1 MLCLIG
7 RFIFLLITH
16 SCSRPGRVGSTYFLH
31 LAFDNLLFIVFAWWW
46 ELYYV
51 FLFVYI
57 AYFCFVCFNSIWFA
71 FCYVFF
77 KLCYFFFCSAKST
90 FIHLLELHVWFGF
103 LLLIIII
110 YHKYVRQYVTGIE
123 SQDKLWTEEEIR
135 NDMSSGLPT
144 VFFYLFFK
152 KCRLSKFCFF
162 FLKYNNNVQFMSRE
176 IQTFNQTFSRA
187 SVNNEINWKLEGTN
201 RKLTRKAYELL
212 FFSSRISFFKFFL
225 FLYFFNNLASNII
238 SFLLKK
244 TLFFFAC
251 QVESP
256 SWSRPTIVHVVR
268 LTRSMW

>member
-1 MLCLIG
+1 MINDDKIGNGVFRFIFLLCLIG

-51 FLFVYI
+51 FLFTLHI
-57 AYFCFVCFNSIWFA
+57 FVLFVSIQFDLLFVMFSLNSVI
-71 FCYVFF
+71 
-77 KLCYFFFCSAKST
+77 FFCSAKST

-144 VFFYLFFK
+144 VFCFIYLLSKNVDWVNFVSFFLSIIITFNL
-152 KCRLSKFCFF
+152 CHVRYRLSIKHFHGHLLTTRSIENWKERIENWHAKPTNYFF
-162 FLKYNNNVQFMSRE
+162 FHQ
-176 IQTFNQTFSRA
+176 
-187 SVNNEINWKLEGTN
+187 G
-201 RKLTRKAYELL
+201 
-212 FFSSRISFFKFFL
+212 
-225 FLYFFNNLASNII
+225 
-238 SFLLKK
+238 
-244 TLFFFAC
+244 
-251 QVESP
+251 
-256 SWSRPTIVHVVR
+256 
-268 LTRSMW
+268 

>member
-1 MLCLIG
+1 MINDDKIGNGVFRFIFLLCLIG
-7 RFIFLLITH
+7 RFIFCLLHTAAAGLAGWVVLIF
-16 SCSRPGRVGSTYFLH
+16 CILH
-31 LAFDNLLFIVFAWWW
+31 FDNLLFIVFAWWW

-77 KLCYFFFCSAKST
+77 KLCYFFCSAKST

-144 VFFYLFFK
+144 VFFLFIFQK
-152 KCRLSKFCFF
+152 
-162 FLKYNNNVQFMSRE
+162 MSTE
-176 IQTFNQTFSRA
+176 
-187 SVNNEINWKLEGTN
+187 
-201 RKLTRKAYELL
+201 
-212 FFSSRISFFKFFL
+212 
-225 FLYFFNNLASNII
+225 
-238 SFLLKK
+238 
-244 TLFFFAC
+244 
-251 QVESP
+251 
-256 SWSRPTIVHVVR
+256 
-268 LTRSMW
+268 

>member
-1 MLCLIG
+1 
-7 RFIFLLITH
+7 
-16 SCSRPGRVGSTYFLH
+16 
-31 LAFDNLLFIVFAWWW
+31 
-46 ELYYV
+46 
-51 FLFVYI
+51 
-57 AYFCFVCFNSIWFA
+57 
-71 FCYVFF
+71 
-77 KLCYFFFCSAKST
+77 
-90 FIHLLELHVWFGF
+90 
-103 LLLIIII
+103 
-110 YHKYVRQYVTGIE
+110 
-123 SQDKLWTEEEIR
+123 
-135 NDMSSGLPT
+135 MSSGLPT

-244 TLFFFAC
+244 TPFFFAC

>member
-1 MLCLIG
+1 MRALLC
-7 RFIFLLITH
+7 F
-16 SCSRPGRVGSTYFLH
+16 
-31 LAFDNLLFIVFAWWW
+31 
-46 ELYYV
+46 
-51 FLFVYI
+51 FLFTLHIFVL
-57 AYFCFVCFNSIWFA
+57 FVCFNSIWFA

-144 VFFYLFFK
+144 VFCFIYL
-152 KCRLSKFCFF
+152 LSKNVDWVNFVSF
-162 FLKYNNNVQFMSRE
+162 FLSYNNVQFMSRE

-212 FFSSRISFFKFFL
+212 FS
-225 FLYFFNNLASNII
+225 
-238 SFLLKK
+238 
-244 TLFFFAC
+244 
-251 QVESP
+251 
-256 SWSRPTIVHVVR
+256 
-268 LTRSMW
+268 

>member
-1 MLCLIG
+1 MINDDKIGNGVFRFIFLLCLIG

-51 FLFVYI
+51 FFLFTLHIFVLFVSI
-57 AYFCFVCFNSIWFA
+57 QFDLLFVMFSLNSVI
-71 FCYVFF
+71 
-77 KLCYFFFCSAKST
+77 FFCSAKST

-144 VFFYLFFK
+144 VFCFIYL
-152 KCRLSKFCFF
+152 LSK
-162 FLKYNNNVQFMSRE
+162 NVDWVNFVS
-176 IQTFNQTFSRA
+176 FS
-187 SVNNEINWKLEGTN
+187 
-201 RKLTRKAYELL
+201 
-212 FFSSRISFFKFFL
+212 
-225 FLYFFNNLASNII
+225 
-238 SFLLKK
+238 
-244 TLFFFAC
+244 
-251 QVESP
+251 
-256 SWSRPTIVHVVR
+256 
-268 LTRSMW
+268 

>member
-7 RFIFLLITH
+7 RFIFCLLHTAAAGLAGWVVLI
-16 SCSRPGRVGSTYFLH
+16 LH

-51 FLFVYI
+51 FLFTLHI
-57 AYFCFVCFNSIWFA
+57 FVLFVSIQFDLLFVMFSLNSGI
-71 FCYVFF
+71 
-77 KLCYFFFCSAKST
+77 FFCSAKST

-144 VFFYLFFK
+144 VFFIYFSKNVDWVNFFY
-152 KCRLSKFCFF
+152 F
-162 FLKYNNNVQFMSRE
+162 FLS
-176 IQTFNQTFSRA
+176 IITFNYVTWETDFHQTFSRA

-201 RKLTRKAYELL
+201 RKWHAKPTNYFFIKDKFLNFFFVSLL
-212 FFSSRISFFKFFL
+212 FLIIWLQTLYLFCWRRPFFFFSSREPFMESS
-225 FLYFFNNLASNII
+225 NNCTCS
-238 SFLLKK
+238 
-244 TLFFFAC
+244 
-251 QVESP
+251 
-256 SWSRPTIVHVVR
+256 R